1 MTYTY
6 KFYVENEKVFAFL
19 VEADGSM
26 IECHQGKAMSLLHVF
41 NWLKPLMPN
50 ILTIDGNEY
59 RDSNSKYYTIMNL
72 SNGKHI
78 VTIV

>member
-1 MTYTY
+1 MIYTY

-19 VEADGSM
+19 VESDSNM
-26 IECHQGKAMSLLHVF
+26 IECYQDKAMSLLHVF

-50 ILTIDGNEY
+50 LLTIDGNEY
-59 RDSNSKYYTIMNL
+59 RDFNNKYYVIMNL
-72 SNGKHI
+72 SNSKHI